1 MFISTAS
8 HNPTGRTVASP
19 SNDTPP
25 TPSFERPYNS
35 HYLQQQR
42 RPYQPPSH
50 SIPFWE
56 DNVISQREVQHIAEG
71 LRSWL
76 HHHPWV
82 SQGYFAI
89 HYLNRSQGTISHLLR
104 WATAPTSR
112 QGEEVWL
119 RIKHFLE
126 DKELQERFSAKAKK
140 HKQGKTVLQ
149 SFFL

>member
-1 MFISTAS
+1 MDYLFISTAS
-8 HNPTGRTVASP
+8 HHPAGSTNAST
-19 SNDTPP
+19 DHTPP
-25 TPSFERPYNS
+25 PSFERPYHS
-35 HYLQQQR
+35 HQQQQR
-42 RPYQPPSH
+42 PPYQPPSH

-140 HKQGKTVLQ
+140 HKQGITILHYLK
-149 SFFL
+149 